1 MKNVQVYEQEFLG
14 FRNELHSFIFRL
26 VTNRQDV
33 EDIAQETYIKAF
45 EKLSTFEER
54 STFKTWVFTIALNNA
69 RNQLK
74 KQSRWR
80 EDAQDIAAGLHMKSM
95 EMAGQLK
102 EVFFQQPDQE
112 FEIREHISYCFN
124 CITKTLELP
133 QQLCLLLKEVYEFKV
148 HEIMEITGLTEGK
161 VKHALADARKNMVR
175 IFDNRCA
182 FVNKKGV
189 CDQCTSLKGVLNPE
203 QDAHIKAKEIKLAR
217 EEGNPD
223 KEHLLNLRI
232 KLVQEIDPLHASNSH
247 LHSYLLER
255 NPEWVEKGLTEKN

>member
-1 MKNVQVYEQEFLG
+1 MEELKRYEQEFLD
-14 FRNELHSFIFRL
+14 FRKELHSFIFRL
-26 VTNRQDV
+26 VTNRQDA
-33 EDIAQETYIKAF
+33 EDIVQETYIKAF
-45 EKLSTFEER
+45 EKLSTFKER
-54 STFKTWVFTIALNNA
+54 SSFKTWVFTIALNKA

-80 EDAQDIAAGLHMKSM
+80 EDAQDIAAKLHMNSM

-102 EVFFQQPDQE
+102 GVFFQHPDQE

-124 CITKTLELP
+124 CITKTLELS

-161 VKHALADARKNMVR
+161 VKHALADARKNMIR

-182 FVNKKGV
+182 FVSKKGI
-189 CDQCTSLKGVLNPE
+189 CHQCTSLKGVLNPE
-203 QDAHIKAKEIKLAR
+203 QDAHIKAKEVKLAR
-217 EEGNPD
+217 EEDNPD

-232 KLVQEIDPLHASNSH
+232 KLVQEIDPLQSSNSH

-255 NPEWVEKGLTEKN
+255 NPEWVEMGLAEKK